1 MIEQAD
7 WRALGTGVRLLVLDG
22 DLAAARA
29 AVERVLD
36 DVDRTYS
43 RFRPDSE
50 LMSIRASAGRPTKVS
65 PLLARAIAGAIDGAR
80 RSNGAVDPT
89 VGRAMRV
96 IGYDLDFDRIVG
108 SARPLELR
116 IAPVPGWS
124 AISLDARSRQLRV
137 PRGVELDLGST
148 GKGLAADMAA
158 AAALAAAGM
167 GAGVLVSLGGDMAS
181 AGTAPDGGWRILVA
195 EDSRTPSDGDG
206 ELIAIQGGAIATSST
221 TVRRWKSSEGV
232 TVHHIVD
239 PRTGLAADTPWR
251 TTTVVAATCELANGA
266 STAAIVMG
274 EDAPAWLEASGLPA
288 RLVANDGR
296 VLRLGGWPAPDADGE
311 PAAHSDGEPTWPDT
325 DAAPA
330 VADREVSPA
339 S

>member
-7 WRALGTGVRLLVLDG
+7 WRALGTGVRLLVRDG
-22 DLAAARA
+22 NPAVARA

-36 DVDRTYS
+36 DVDRTFS
-43 RFRPDSE
+43 RFRADSE
-50 LMSIRASAGRPTKVS
+50 LMRIRASAGRATRVS
-65 PLLARAIAGAIDGAR
+65 PLLARAIAGAIDAAR
-80 RSNGAVDPT
+80 RTNGAVDPT

-96 IGYDLDFDRIVG
+96 IGYDLDFDRIAG

-124 AISLDARSRQLRV
+124 AISLDARTRELRV
-137 PRGVELDLGST
+137 PPGVELDLGST

-158 AAALAAAGM
+158 AAALAAAGP
-167 GAGVLVSLGGDMAS
+167 GAGVLVSLGGDMTA
-181 AGTAPDGGWRILVA
+181 AGTAPGGGWRILVA
-195 EDSRTPSDGDG
+195 EDSRAPSDGDG

-221 TVRRWKSSEGV
+221 TVRRWRSSEGV

-251 TTTVVAATCELANGA
+251 TATVVAATCELANGA

-274 EDAPAWLEASGLPA
+274 EDAPAWLEAAGLPA

-296 VLRLGGWPAPDADGE
+296 VLRLGGWPELESTDV
-311 PAAHSDGEPTWPDT
+311 PASPLEA
-325 DAAPA
+325 
-330 VADREVSPA
+330 SPA